1 MDLFHIDQDRSR
13 RLGFPEIVYGASKS
27 IAALTAILQDY
38 QGRGADALVT
48 KLQPE
53 KAKELVPHYPKA
65 LYDPE
70 SGIMWLQPREIQTA
84 PVRIGI
90 LSGGTSDLFV
100 VNEAYYTLQYLGIGA
115 DRIVDIGVSG
125 LHRLTSR
132 LEQIR
137 SYDILI
143 VVAGFEAA
151 LASVVGGLLPQPI
164 IAVPT
169 SVGYGVSAGGAAALS
184 SLLAS
189 CANGITV
196 VNIDNGYGA
205 AIAAVRMLNTFTQTS
220 T

>member
-27 IAALTAILQDY
+27 LAALQAILQDY
-38 QGRGADALVT
+38 QARGADALVT

-53 KAKELVPHYPKA
+53 KAKELMLLFPTA
-65 LYDPE
+65 LYDSE
-70 SGIMWLQPREIQTA
+70 SGILWLQPREIQAA
-84 PVRIGI
+84 PARIAI
-90 LSGGTSDLFV
+90 LSGGTSDVFV
-100 VNEAYYTLQYLGIGA
+100 VNEVYYTLQYLGIGA
-115 DRIVDIGVSG
+115 ERIVDIGVSG

-137 SYDILI
+137 NYDILI

>member
-27 IAALTAILQDY
+27 IAALQAILQDY

-53 KAKELVPHYPKA
+53 KAKELVLQFPKA

-70 SGIMWLQPREIQTA
+70 SGILWLQPRETEA
-84 PVRIGI
+84 NPVRIAI
-90 LSGGTSDLFV
+90 LSGGTSDVFV
-100 VNEAYYTLQYLGIGA
+100 VNEVYYTLQYLEIGA

>member
-27 IAALTAILQDY
+27 LAALQAILQDY
-38 QGRGADALVT
+38 HARGADALVT

-53 KAKELVPHYPKA
+53 KAKELMLLFPKA

-70 SGIMWLQPREIQTA
+70 SGILWLQPREIQTSPA
-84 PVRIGI
+84 RIAI
-90 LSGGTSDLFV
+90 LSGGTSDVFV
-100 VNEAYYTLQYLGIGA
+100 VNEVYYTLQYLGIGA
-115 DRIVDIGVSG
+115 ERIVDIGVSG

-137 SYDILI
+137 NYDILI

>member
-27 IAALTAILQDY
+27 LAALQAILQDY
-38 QGRGADALVT
+38 QARGADALVT

-53 KAKELVPHYPKA
+53 KANELMLLFPTA
-65 LYDPE
+65 LYDSE
-70 SGIMWLQPREIQTA
+70 SGIMWLQPREIQAA
-84 PVRIGI
+84 PARIAI
-90 LSGGTSDLFV
+90 LSGGTSDVFV
-100 VNEAYYTLQYLGIGA
+100 VNEVYYTLQYLGIGA
-115 DRIVDIGVSG
+115 ERIVDIGVSG

-137 SYDILI
+137 NYDILI